1 MTIAN
6 DRSREVANMA
16 RTGEEHIV
24 TSPEKLAI
32 FGGSKAVSLKYRE
45 RWRTVRLNDIMRI
58 ARRAWRQ
65 ETTSF
70 NRSGPFGLLEDKFC
84 RLTESKYALAMN
96 TGTATLHSAYF
107 AVGVKPGDEVII
119 PSYTFVASASPIL
132 QLGGIPV
139 FCEIDERTLTAD
151 PEDVERR
158 ITPRT
163 RAICVVHIWGNPV
176 RIDRF
181 VEIAKRHNLAL
192 IEDCSHAH
200 GAMYKGK
207 PVGSWGDIGCFSLQS
222 SKAVSAGE
230 GGVAVTSNPV
240 LYDHMLVLGHYGR
253 SSTDQA
259 AGTFDVDN
267 LSLGLKFRP
276 HLYGVELALGGISRL
291 AELNERRRTNYALL
305 GEALQGCRAVETI
318 DSYPEAVRGGF
329 LEFILRFNPEHAGG
343 WNRGAFVKASREEG
357 VPIASDRYSTQGNM
371 HTLLHET
378 SLFRDL
384 DYSQL
389 GGYIGAG
396 RRPSEQSVDGGGLSL
411 SSRVSQRLLTMPA
424 FTKVSAS
431 YIRQCAEALRKVAAC
446 AAGGKDVRQL

>member
-6 DRSREVANMA
+6 DRSREVENTA
-16 RTGEEHIV
+16 RSSEERAV
-24 TSPEKLAI
+24 AAPEKLAI
-32 FGGSKAVSLKYRE
+32 FGGPKAVSLKYRE

-84 RLTESKYALAMN
+84 TLTGSKYALAMN
-96 TGTATLHSAYF
+96 SGTATLHSAYF

-132 QLGGIPV
+132 QVGGVPV

-151 PEDVERR
+151 PDDVERR

-163 RAICVVHIWGNPV
+163 RAICAVHIWGNPA

-181 VEIAKRHNLAL
+181 VDIAKRHNLAL

-200 GAMYKGK
+200 GATYKGK
-207 PVGSWGDIGCFSLQS
+207 PIGSWGDIGCFSLQS
-222 SKAVSAGE
+222 TKAVSAGE
-230 GGVAVTSNPV
+230 GGIAVTDDPV
-240 LYDHMLVLGHYGR
+240 LYDHMLLLGHYGR

-267 LSLGLKFRP
+267 LNVGLKFRP

-291 AELNERRRTNYALL
+291 AGLNKRRRTNYALL
-305 GEALQGCRAVETI
+305 GEALEGCRAVETI

-329 LEFILRFNPEHAGG
+329 LEFIVRFNPEHAGG
-343 WNRGAFVKASREEG
+343 WNRGAFVKAAREEG
-357 VPIASDRYSTQGNM
+357 VPIASDRYSTPGNM
-371 HTLLHET
+371 HSLLHET

-389 GGYIGAG
+389 GGCIGAG
-396 RRPSEQSVDGGGLSL
+396 RHPSERSVDDGGLDVSA
-411 SSRVSQRLLTMPA
+411 RVSQRLLTMPA
-424 FTKVSAS
+424 FTKVSAR
-431 YIRQCAEALRKVAAC
+431 YIRQCAEALRKVAD
-446 AAGGKDVRQL
+446 AAARGKDLRQM